1 MKNKWVWFFLM
12 TWGFSQYTEEWQ
24 IAQDEYENGI
34 LFFDMNE
41 DGYADI
47 TKIKEQLNFKP
58 KTSLK
63 EGLKKFKLWA
73 DQKYSK
79 L

>member
-1 MKNKWVWFFLM
+1 VKI
-12 TWGFSQYTEEWQ
+12 EEVGGTPG
-24 IAQDEYENGI
+24 DLKGC
-34 LFFDMNE
+34 
-41 DGYADI
+41 YADI